1 MIFSRC
7 AASASSDFRRHP
19 QKNHATDDDET
30 EDDEEDGAAGAAG
43 SGAFTETSEREVHAD
58 RADHSDDAAHC
69 DDTKQHALKLGIH
82 VTDTTTSRPPGFP
95 SRVDAAIFDFD
106 ETMIDLE
113 AEHTYAYAA
122 LCRDYGSDYGRM
134 PESFRL
140 GSGRR
145 IIDDIHEMK
154 RFFGWTDS
162 IETLFKRRHEHF
174 LHACRT
180 EPLELMAGVV
190 DAVHAL
196 HYRGL
201 TLAVTSS
208 AVGDAI
214 DEILRR
220 FGIRDCFALIVE
232 GRDVRKGKPDPEP
245 YLLTARKL
253 GIQPSHAIVFEDA
266 HVGVLAAKA
275 AGMYCIAVRNQNAK
289 MYQDLSAADV
299 ILNSFEEFGVE
310 WLTVDS

>member
-7 AASASSDFRRHP
+7 AANASSDFRRHP
-19 QKNHATDDDET
+19 QQDQTAHDDEA
-30 EDDEEDGAAGAAG
+30 EDDEKDRTAGAAG
-43 SGAFTETSEREVHAD
+43 GGCLAETSERQVHAD
-58 RADHSDDAAHC
+58 RADHADDAADGHHA
-69 DDTKQHALKLGIH
+69 KQNALKLGIH
-82 VTDTTTSRPPGFP
+82 VTDTTTSRPPDFP
-95 SRVDAAIFDFD
+95 PRVDVAIFDFD

-134 PESFRL
+134 PESFRH

-154 RFFGWTDS
+154 RFFGWTEA

-180 EPLELMAGVV
+180 QPLELMSGVV
-190 DAVHAL
+190 DVVHAL
-196 HYRGL
+196 HDRGL

-253 GIQPSHAIVFEDA
+253 GIQPAHAIVFEDA
-266 HVGVLAAKA
+266 NVGVLAAKA
-275 AGMYCIAVRNQNAK
+275 AGMYCIAIRNPNAK
-289 MYQDLSAADV
+289 IFQDLTAADV
-299 ILNSFEEFGVE
+299 ILNSFEEFDPG
-310 WLTVDS
+310 WF